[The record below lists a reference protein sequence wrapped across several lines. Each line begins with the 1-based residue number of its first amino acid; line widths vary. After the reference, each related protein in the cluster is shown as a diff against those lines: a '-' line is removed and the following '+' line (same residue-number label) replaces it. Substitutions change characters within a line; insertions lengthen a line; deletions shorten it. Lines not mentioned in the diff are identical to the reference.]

1 MICPLP
7 CTRRTLR
14 PSSSPYTPGLRRP
27 ARLASGS
34 CGRHQC
40 SRIRILRF
48 FFKFKK
54 RDFLRFF
61 CFVAYVL
68 PNNDRQSLLHLEVY
82 QIASLHCEL

>member
-27 ARLASGS
+27 TRLASGS

-48 FFKFKK
+48 FKFKK
-54 RDFLRFF
+54 RDFLRFCF

-68 PNNDRQSLLHLEVY
+68 SNNDRQCLLDLEVY
-82 QIASLHCEL
+82 QIASLHCAL